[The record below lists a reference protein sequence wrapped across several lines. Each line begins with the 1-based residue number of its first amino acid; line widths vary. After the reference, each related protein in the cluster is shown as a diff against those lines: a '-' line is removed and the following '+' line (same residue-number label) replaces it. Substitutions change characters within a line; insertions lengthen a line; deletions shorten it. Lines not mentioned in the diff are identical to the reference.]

1 LSIKRFSQK
10 KHRTLAMLLMIALVL
25 TQFLPVP
32 SYAADYVRIKNYW
45 TNQYLY
51 ESNGQVAYGNPA
63 AGNQSSH
70 WEIVDYSG
78 YKRIRNRAS
87 GNYINIETTSG
98 YLDSVK
104 CNSIGDGAW
113 SSHWTIS
120 NGTVSGTKTMKNRW
134 RDTWYMHVEDST
146 GYAQCSQIPPDW
158 GTVQWY
164 FENVQSTGTVD
175 LIVTDISWSPANPQ
189 QGNEVVFSAV
199 VKNQGTA
206 ASPSGVKHGLG
217 FFVDGVQV
225 SWNDAH
231 YSSIP
236 AGQSV
241 TLTANG
247 GPNGKSSWTATGGN
261 HTIKA
266 VIDDTYIIDE
276 SNENNNSREESMSVS
291 QAPVNG
297 NGNGLKGEYFDN
309 MDLTNLK
316 LTRTDPN
323 INFNWG
329 NGSPDASIGADT
341 FSVRWTGQVQP
352 RYSGTYTFYMLSD
365 NGRRVWVNNQLI
377 IDKWIDDWDIEYSGT
392 INLTAGQKYDIKVE
406 YFENNG
412 GANAKLSWSSAQQ
425 SKEVIPQSQ
434 LYSDPV
440 SSGALPNGLYRIR
453 NNWQSNQYL
462 YESNGQVKYGTP
474 SSSDESS
481 QWALVDLNGNKALW
495 NRATGNYITIAG
507 ITSADSPLA
516 TSYTDTSS
524 NAQFAIEAGSQSG
537 YYVIRSIPQ
546 NNWYVNI
553 EGLKGY
559 AQCYSN
565 VQPGWGSPQWA
576 FEYVGSVPS
585 RPAPSATPT
594 PTPPPDPGDRGA
606 SLPFKTYEAEE
617 AATNG
622 TILGPS
628 RTYREIASEASNRR
642 AVQLSSTGR
651 YVEFTLTEPA
661 DSMVIR
667 YCIPDAAGGGGINT
681 TISMYVNGSHNM
693 DIPLTSKYSWV
704 YGAYP
709 WTNNPSDG
717 LAHRFFDE
725 TRVTFNTLQA
735 GTKIRLQKDSGDTA
749 SYYVIDLVD
758 FEKRP
763 TQLTQPAN
771 SLSIT
776 SYGAVPNDGID
787 DKAALINCI
796 AAAKAQGKSVWLP
809 AGTFDLT
816 TPGYITVD
824 NVTIRGAGM
833 WYTTL
838 KGIGAAF
845 ALNGNNCKFYD
856 FSIFGDTTRRED
868 SSPETAFDGNAGT
881 GSVIQNIWAEHL
893 KCGVWV
899 NSPTNGI
906 QILNSRFRNT
916 FADGVNLCGGTK
928 NSLVQNCHFRNT
940 GDDSIAVWSATWISS
955 NPCEGN
961 TVRNNTVQS
970 PWLANCIAVYGGK
983 NNTIENNLVV
993 DSVAF
998 GAGINVSSNFD
1009 PADFSGTTT
1018 VRNNTLLR
1026 TGSYEWNMNYA
1037 RGAIWV
1043 YACQKNINA
1052 SVQFSNND
1060 VYDSTYQGIFI
1071 EGPYNISNL
1080 SFDNIRIVGTGT
1092 YGINIRNTAVGSAS
1106 FSNVSVSGT
1115 ISSPLYNESTN
1126 FTVIRGSGNS
1136 GW

>member
-1 LSIKRFSQK
+1 MSIIRMSQK
-10 KHRTLAMLLMIALVL
+10 KHRTLAMLLMITLVL
-25 TQFLPVP
+25 TQFLSIP
-32 SYAADYVRIKNYW
+32 SFAADYVRIKNSW

-51 ESNGQVAYGNPA
+51 EANGQVAYGNPA
-63 AGNQSSH
+63 TSNQSSH
-70 WEIVDYSG
+70 WEIVDYNG

-87 GNYINIETTSG
+87 GNYINIESTNG

-104 CNSIGDGAW
+104 CNNIESGAW
-113 SSHWTIS
+113 SSQWTIA
-120 NGTVSGTKTMKNRW
+120 NGSVSGTKTLRNRW
-134 RDTWYMHVEDST
+134 RDTWYIHVEDST
-146 GYAQCSQIPPDW
+146 GYAQCSQIPSNW

-164 FENVQSTGTVD
+164 LESIEGTPPGYVD
-175 LIVTDISWSPANPQ
+175 LVVTDISWSPANPQ
-189 QGNEVVFSAV
+189 QGNEVTFSAV
-199 VKNQGTA
+199 IKNQGTQ
-206 ASPSGVKHGLG
+206 ASPANTKHGLG

-225 SWNDAH
+225 SWNDVH

-236 AGQSV
+236 AGGTV

-247 GPNGKSSWTATGGN
+247 GPDGNATWTAASGN
-261 HTIKA
+261 HTVKA
-266 VIDDTYIIDE
+266 TIDDTSNIVE
-276 SNENNNSREESMSVS
+276 SDKNNNNREESINISSV
-291 QAPVNG
+291 PVPTNPPT
-297 NGNGLKGEYFDN
+297 GLN
-309 MDLTNLK
+309 
-316 LTRTDPN
+316 
-323 INFNWG
+323 
-329 NGSPDASIGADT
+329 
-341 FSVRWTGQVQP
+341 
-352 RYSGTYTFYMLSD
+352 
-365 NGRRVWVNNQLI
+365 
-377 IDKWIDDWDIEYSGT
+377 
-392 INLTAGQKYDIKVE
+392 
-406 YFENNG
+406 
-412 GANAKLSWSSAQQ
+412 
-425 SKEVIPQSQ
+425 
-434 LYSDPV
+434 
-440 SSGALPNGLYRIR
+440 NGLYRIR

-462 YESNGQVKYGTP
+462 YEVNGQVRYGTP
-474 SSSDESS
+474 SASDASS

-495 NRATGNYITIAG
+495 NKATGNYMTIAG
-507 ITSADSPLA
+507 ITSADSALS

-524 NAQFAIEAGSQSG
+524 SAQFAIEASSASG

-546 NNWYVNI
+546 NSWYVNI

-559 AQCYSN
+559 AQCFSN

-576 FEYVGSVPS
+576 FEYVGSVPA
-585 RPAPSATPT
+585 RPSAPTPT
-594 PTPPPDPGDRGA
+594 PTPTPPDPGDRGA
-606 SLPFKTYEAEE
+606 DLPFITHEAED
-617 AATNG
+617 AATNA

-628 RTYREIASEASNRR
+628 RTYREIASEASNRK
-642 AVQLSSTGR
+642 AVQLSSTGK

-667 YCIPDAAGGGGINT
+667 YVIPDAPGGGGINA
-681 TISMYVNGSHNM
+681 TISMYVNGSHSM

-709 WTNNPSDG
+709 WSNNPGDG

-725 TRVTFNTLQA
+725 TRVTFSNLQA
-735 GTKIRLQKDSGDTA
+735 GAKIRLQKDSGDTA
-749 SYYVIDLVD
+749 AYYVIDLVD

-763 TQLTQPAN
+763 AQLSQPAN

-776 SYGAVPNDGID
+776 SYGAVANDGID
-787 DKAALINCI
+787 DKTALINCI

-809 AGTFDLT
+809 AGTFDFT
-816 TPGYITVD
+816 ASGYITVD

-833 WYTTL
+833 WYTNL
-838 KGIGAAF
+838 KGVGVAF
-845 ALNGNNCKFYD
+845 GLNGNNCKFYD
-856 FSIFGDTTRRED
+856 FSILGDTARRDD
-868 SSPETAFDGNAGT
+868 SSPETGFDGNAGT
-881 GSVIQNIWAEHL
+881 GSVIQNVWAEHL

-899 NSPTNGI
+899 NSPTDGI

-940 GDDSIAVWSATWISS
+940 GDDSIAVWSATWINS

-961 TVRNNTVQS
+961 TVRYNTVQS
-970 PWLANCIAVYGGK
+970 PWLANCIAVYGGR
-983 NNTIENNLVV
+983 NNTIENNLVA

-1037 RGAIWV
+1037 RGALWV
-1043 YACQKNINA
+1043 YAAQKNINA
-1052 SVQFSNND
+1052 SIVFSNND

-1071 EGPYNISNL
+1071 EGPYTISNL
-1080 SFDNIRIVGTGT
+1080 SFTNNRIVGTGT

-1106 FSNVSVSGT
+1106 FSSVSVSGT
-1115 ISSPLYNESTN
+1115 QSSPLYNESTN
-1126 FTVIRGSGNS
+1126 FTVNKGSGNT